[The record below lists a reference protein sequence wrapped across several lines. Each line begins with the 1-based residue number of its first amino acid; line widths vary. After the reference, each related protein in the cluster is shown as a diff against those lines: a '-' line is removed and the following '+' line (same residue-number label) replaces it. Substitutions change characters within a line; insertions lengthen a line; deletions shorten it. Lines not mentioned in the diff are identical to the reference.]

1 MALHQ
6 PQQQYPKEKGECHRQ
21 QQARYPLPTKAAK
34 KLPQLLAGD
43 IARPQVT
50 ARKGKAQP
58 QRTLFPLHHKKGR
71 PLSCHVRCA
80 SFSFVFILLFVLSAK
95 AFHGD
100 IETALLGKASD
111 LP

>member
-50 ARKGKAQP
+50 ARKGKSQP
-58 QRTLFPLHHKKGR
+58 QCILFPFHQKKDAPYRVMYGVR
-71 PLSCHVRCA
+71 PFLSY
-80 SFSFVFILLFVLSAK
+80 SFCFLFYPPKRSTV
-95 AFHGD
+95 
-100 IETALLGKASD
+100 I
-111 LP
+111 